1 MNTIESRAARRLRVL
16 KAGKAVTLNYRSIID
31 CCVRDISATGAKIIC
46 AQQSAV
52 PDEFRLMMPG
62 DNTIREAKVV
72 WRKGE
77 QFGVVFTS
85 SARPAPPRKW

>member
-1 MNTIESRAARRLRVL
+1 MNTIESRAAQRLRVL
-16 KAGKAVTLNYRSIID
+16 KAGKAVTMNYQSVVD
-31 CCVRDISATGAKIIC
+31 CGVRDISATGAKLTC
-46 AQQSAV
+46 AHQSSV

-77 QFGVVFTS
+77 YLGVLFTS

>member
-1 MNTIESRAARRLRVL
+1 MNTIESRVAQRLRVL
-16 KAGKAVTLNYRSIID
+16 KSGKAVTMNYQSIID
-31 CCVRDISATGAKIIC
+31 CGVRDISATGAKIIC

-85 SARPAPPRKW
+85 SVRPAPPRKW